1 MKKIILS
8 IFVFAFSFSTVSAV
22 TVISGE
28 VGGSGGGGQ
37 VVDYGEPAMLD
48 FSVKTNKKTY
58 NLGEAVSIKITAK
71 ADKPVTLKFTSGCQ
85 TNYYIN
91 DSKGEVIYN
100 FIASALCTMALT
112 ERELPAEWDFVHDTT
127 SRPLPPGRYQL
138 VAEVIGYGQAVAEFA
153 VSSGGVV
160 PELPAEGDNPDQNKV
175 ITEAEAR
182 EIALNITISEG
193 IPAEDYNIV
202 LYEATSEV
210 PAFYEVSA
218 TKSVKVLKLFNA
230 EMTIQARILASDGE
244 VLQVKKPWWAVLV
257 I

>member
-8 IFVFAFSFSTVSAV
+8 IFVFALSFSTVSAV

-37 VVDYGEPAMLD
+37 VVDPGKPVMLD
-48 FSVKTNKKTY
+48 FSVKTDKKTY
-58 NLGEAVSIKITAK
+58 ELGQPVKIKISAK
-71 ADKPVTLKFTSGCQ
+71 ADGPATLKFTSGCQ

-112 ERELPAEWDFVHDTT
+112 ERELPAEWDFVHETGN
-127 SRPLPPGRYQL
+127 RPLPPGQYQL
-138 VAEVIGYGQAVAEFA
+138 IVEVIGYGQAMTRFS
-153 VSSGGVV
+153 VSADGVV
-160 PELPAEGDNPDQNKV
+160 PELPAEGGVNVGKS
-175 ITEAEAR
+175 ITEDEAL
-182 EIALNITISEG
+182 EIALKITISEG
-193 IPAEDYNIV
+193 IPAEDYTIV

-210 PAFYEVSA
+210 SAFYEVSA
-218 TKSVKVLKLFNA
+218 MKSVKILKLFKA
-230 EMTIQARILASDGE
+230 EMTIRARVLASDGE